1 MKATKIR
8 YHLTIIY
15 RLLKQFCIL
24 YWNFLD
30 DKKQYFVKNNSMS
43 MILRLLEK
51 IPAGEFA
58 AIKERADNIIKNP
71 DAY

>member
-1 MKATKIR
+1 
-8 YHLTIIY
+8 
-15 RLLKQFCIL
+15 
-24 YWNFLD
+24 
-30 DKKQYFVKNNSMS
+30 